1 MQYFTSMLTVWCATL
16 IASSIGFLDPIPRE
30 EWLSNQ
36 ELPEYL
42 LSQMDSF
49 VRESPKKEILMQ
61 DGPVA
66 RFDHQNGDAKA
77 SFTWCAVEDAG
88 LVENTS
94 TSNVAYVLHDETT
107 RHFVYGLLLPPGHIQ
122 VRIERMIKDAGF
134 MLVLCLTALIASSI
148 AFVERRWLSKTDLSQ
163 PHNAG
168 IASLIERTRGL
179 EIQHPGLTKAGRYGY
194 THRGAEAAFE
204 WSADE
209 QIAGLV
215 TNTGN
220 SKIAFALSDKSSG
233 GCFFVSY
240 LDPGA
245 QAVAEFPMDLPYGN
259 VFLHIAPRK

>member
-1 MQYFTSMLTVWCATL
+1 
-16 IASSIGFLDPIPRE
+16 
-30 EWLSNQ
+30 
-36 ELPEYL
+36 
-42 LSQMDSF
+42 
-49 VRESPKKEILMQ
+49 
-61 DGPVA
+61 
-66 RFDHQNGDAKA
+66 
-77 SFTWCAVEDAG
+77 
-88 LVENTS
+88 
-94 TSNVAYVLHDETT
+94 
-107 RHFVYGLLLPPGHIQ
+107 
-122 VRIERMIKDAGF
+122 MIKDAGF

-148 AFVERRWLSKTDLSQ
+148 AFVERSTETCAAFSTGRWLSKTDLSQ

-259 VFLHIAPRK
+259 VFLHIAPR